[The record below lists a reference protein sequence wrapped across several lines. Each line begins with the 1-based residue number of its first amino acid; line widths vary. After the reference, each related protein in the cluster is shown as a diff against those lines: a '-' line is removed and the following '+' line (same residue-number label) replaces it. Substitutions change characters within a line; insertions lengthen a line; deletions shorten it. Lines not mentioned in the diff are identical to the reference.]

1 MNPEVF
7 AVFIPIV
14 GTLVIG
20 VVLVSY
26 FFFKSKERQLLIE
39 KGMDA
44 QSIKEFFQSKKDPFR
59 LLKIGIITIAFGLGL
74 GFGIMKEV
82 SDYGDGGYWVPLFLF
97 TLTGIGFVVA
107 NIVSRKLEKN
117 ARSTE

>member
-1 MNPEVF
+1 MHAETL

-14 GTLVIG
+14 GVLVLGII
-20 VVLVSY
+20 LVSY
-26 FFFKSKERQLLIE
+26 FFFRSRERQLLIE

-44 QSIKEFFQSKKDPFR
+44 QSIKEFFQSKKDPYR

-74 GFGIMKEV
+74 GFGIMMEV
-82 SDYGDGGYWVPLFLF
+82 STHDGHWVPLFLF
-97 TLTGIGFVVA
+97 TITGVGFVVA

-117 ARSTE
+117 Q

>member
-1 MNPEVF
+1 MAENVV

-14 GTLVIG
+14 TVLVIG
-20 VVLVSY
+20 IILVS
-26 FFFKSKERQLLIE
+26 FFFFRSRERQMLIE

-44 QSIKEFFQSKKDPFR
+44 QSIKEFFEGKKDPFR

-74 GFGIMKEV
+74 GFGIMYEV
-82 SDYGDGGYWVPLFLF
+82 DYGGGFWVPLFMF

-107 NIVSRKLEKN
+107 NVVAMKIEKKN
-117 ARSTE
+117 

>member
-1 MNPEVF
+1 MDENVV

-14 GTLVIG
+14 TVLVIG
-20 VVLVSY
+20 IILVTY
-26 FFFKSKERQLLIE
+26 FFFKSKEKQLLIE

-44 QSIKEFFQSKKDPFR
+44 QSIKEFFEGKKDPLR

-74 GFGIMKEV
+74 GFGIMYEV
-82 SDYGDGGYWVPLFLF
+82 DYGGGYWVPLLMF

-107 NIVSRKLEKN
+107 NVVARRIEKN
-117 ARSTE
+117 S

>member
-7 AVFIPIV
+7 AVFIPII

-20 VVLVSY
+20 VILVTY
-26 FFFKSKERQLLIE
+26 FFLRSRERQLLIE

-59 LLKIGIITIAFGLGL
+59 LLKIGIVTIAFGLGL
-74 GFGIMKEV
+74 GFGIMMEV
-82 SDYGDGGYWVPLFLF
+82 SDYNGGYWVPLFLF

-107 NIVSRKLEKN
+107 NIVSRKLEKSDN
-117 ARSTE
+117 K

>member
-1 MNPEVF
+1 MDENVV

-20 VVLVSY
+20 IILVSY
-26 FFFKSKERQLLIE
+26 FFFRSRERQMLIE

-59 LLKIGIITIAFGLGL
+59 MLKIGIVTIGFGLGL
-74 GFGIMKEV
+74 GLGIMLNE
-82 SDYGDGGYWVPLFLF
+82 STHQDHWVPLFLF
-97 TLTGIGFVVA
+97 TITGVGFVAA
-107 NIVSRKLEKN
+107 NIVSRMLEKK
-117 ARSTE
+117 

>member
-1 MNPEVF
+1 MAENVV

-14 GTLVIG
+14 TVLVIG
-20 VVLVSY
+20 IILVTY
-26 FFFKSKERQLLIE
+26 FFFKSKEKQLLIE

-44 QSIKEFFQSKKDPFR
+44 QSIKEFFEGKKDPLR

-74 GFGIMKEV
+74 GFGIMYEV
-82 SDYGDGGYWVPLFLF
+82 DYGGGYWVPLLMF

-107 NIVSRKLEKN
+107 NVVARRIEKN
-117 ARSTE
+117 S